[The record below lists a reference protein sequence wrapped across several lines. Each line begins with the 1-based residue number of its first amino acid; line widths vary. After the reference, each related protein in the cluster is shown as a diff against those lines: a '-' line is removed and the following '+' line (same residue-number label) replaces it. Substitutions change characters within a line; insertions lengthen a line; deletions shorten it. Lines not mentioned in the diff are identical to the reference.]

1 MAKKNDTSY
10 FTEAKIKLPKAP
22 KLGQEPS
29 ISLKMPVQ
37 RKLKLPIVKF
47 GKI

>member
-1 MAKKNDTSY
+1 MAKKTDTSY
-10 FTEAKIKLPKAP
+10 FKEVKIKLPKAR
-22 KLGQEPS
+22 KLSKDPS

-37 RKLKLPIVKF
+37 HKLKLPTIKF